1 MKRLFALLL
10 ALSLVLSMVPV
21 TTLAD
26 ETEPPEVTLEQ
37 LPETEAPAT
46 EVPETEAPATEAPVT
61 TPSTEVTT
69 PPTETEPPETTTAT
83 LPEVTE
89 TTPETEAPE
98 TTEVTEETT
107 ETTETTEATEETLS
121 LLEEDGLTGS
131 CGDNL
136 TWTFDESS
144 DTLTISGTG
153 AMWDYDVSADRTT
166 APWRDLSFTTLVL
179 EPGITSIGDC
189 AFYQE
194 YDIFCDLEI
203 PEGVTSIGHDAFW
216 GCNIE
221 KLTLPGSLKTIESGA
236 FAYALSGDHSLY
248 IPAGV
253 TTIGEIAL
261 AGIPSNTITVDPKNR
276 SFKMIGNGLYNASD
290 TRLLAVVQGG
300 GTFTIPDTVSQ
311 VDSLTFNNC
320 DYTEIH
326 LGAKVSAQFVTYESP
341 FTSAHNLETITVSA
355 SNPNFKAVDGVL
367 FSKDG
372 KQLIS
377 YPSQKAGTSYTVPDG
392 VETILGYAF
401 ADNDDLTDLTLPE
414 GVKRIGYCATM
425 DCSYLTSVSLPASL
439 RTLEYQAIG
448 YTWEGDTISS
458 LTIRGYTGSTA
469 ESYALENGFTFESLG
484 TVSQTGKCGA
494 KLTWTLAG
502 TTLTI
507 SGTGAM
513 DNYSTSWDDTAG
525 DYATTAPWFG
535 LPYTQLVLDSSI
547 TRIGNYAFCDS
558 SLSGSVEI
566 PEGVTAIGAYAFNSC
581 YQITDL
587 TLPSTLKTIGSYAFS
602 RLSDGIA
609 LHIPANLTT
618 IDRGG
623 VSGTSWGEITV
634 DSANKSFRVTDSGLY
649 NRAGTRLLAVRHGEG
664 EFRIADTAAQVDIQ
678 VFRNCGYSDI
688 YIGAKV
694 GADFCNSYNYL
705 SNTPSLKSV
714 TVSAA
719 NPNYKA
725 VDGVLFSKNGKKLL
739 CFPASKAV
747 SAYTVPSGVETI
759 VTYAIYNNSD
769 LASLTLSDGLKT
781 LNGCSVFQCENL
793 KTVTVPASV
802 KTFSGYYALGYMLE
816 NDSYLT
822 KMSDFT
828 ILGYNGT
835 AAQTYA
841 NENGFTFVSLDGRTP
856 TVTYDL
862 GGEEDEA
869 ITNPNPA
876 LCGGGKKIVLKPA
889 VRSGYTFLGWYN
901 ENDELVTEIPSTQTE
916 DITLTARW
924 RVNFTIHFDAN
935 GGSGKMKDQFVAGDA
950 AATLTKNAFTRTG
963 YIFSCWEYTDEYGS
977 THDLPNATPLD
988 DLAPEEGGQTLTLE
1002 AQWTP
1007 IQYAI
1012 AFQPNGGEGT
1022 MEPQERA
1029 YDDFDSTTLPDNT
1042 FARHG
1047 YTFLG
1052 WATAPKGKVAFA
1064 DGQDIPWNLTDK
1076 AGMVMNLY
1084 AVWQAETYTVV
1095 FDGAGADGGDM
1106 AGFSIAYD
1114 AKTALPANRL
1124 TRTGYT
1130 FQGWALEEGG
1140 SVKFTNK
1147 AKVLN
1152 LIDDSQEDTVT
1163 LYAVWKANTYTVSFN
1178 SNGGKGAKIQDIK
1191 NVAYD
1196 AELEL
1201 PTPGYTRKGYTFVNW
1216 NTNKKG
1222 TGDTYEPDVAVE
1234 NLTAK
1239 NKGKVTLYAFW
1250 SANSYQVDFDLNG
1263 GRGSFDSEQ
1272 AQYDQTLILPK
1283 DIPTRTGYTFAGW
1296 QASSGKLYKAGAKVK
1311 NLATE
1316 GTLTLT
1322 AKWTPKK
1329 FTIVYHATSPDGK
1342 KQLTAKQTVTC
1353 GKETK
1358 LLTTI
1363 GGIKGMHVTGWKSEN
1378 DDTALPS
1385 VYTWEIDSSRLD
1397 LYGTEWAGN
1406 EYTIVYASGDQKLE
1420 PVSCTYGEEVT
1431 LVTEGFE
1438 REGYQLTGWKRGRT
1452 TYKLGQ
1458 KVKNLTV
1465 NHGETVTLEA
1475 VWKPI
1480 TYTVRFDANG
1490 GTGRTM
1496 KPQKMTYDK
1505 LARLSACGYKMRGY
1519 TFAGWSLTPDGEVAY
1534 TNRESVKNLATTQ
1547 NTEVTLYAVWS
1558 SNRV

>member
-26 ETEPPEVTLEQ
+26 ETEPPEATTEQ
-37 LPETEAPAT
+37 LLETEAPT
-46 EVPETEAPATEAPVT
+46 QPEVTETEAPATEAPVT
-61 TPSTEVTT
+61 TPSTEVTV
-69 PPTETEPPETTTAT
+69 PPTETEPPETATAAV
-83 LPEVTE
+83 PEVTE
-89 TTPETEAPE
+89 TTPETTPE
-98 TTEVTEETT
+98 TTEVTE
-107 ETTETTEATEETLS
+107 ETTEATEETLS

-144 DTLTISGTG
+144 NTLTISGTG
-153 AMWDYDVSADRTT
+153 AMWDYNNSGAGETT

-179 EPGITSIGDC
+179 EDGITSIGDC
-189 AFYQE
+189 AFYLRSS
-194 YDIFCDLEI
+194 ICCDLEI
-203 PEGVTSIGHDAFW
+203 PEGVTAIGHDAFW

-261 AGIPSNTITVDPKNR
+261 AGIPVKTITVDPENR
-276 SFKMIGNGLYNASD
+276 SFKMIGNGLYNASG
-290 TRLLAVVQGG
+290 TRLLAVIQGG

-326 LGAKVSAQFVTYESP
+326 LGAKVPAQFATYESP
-341 FTSAHNLETITVSA
+341 FTSANNLETITVSA
-355 SNPNFKAVDGVL
+355 SNPNFKAVDGIL

-372 KQLIS
+372 KKLIA
-377 YPSQKAGTSYTVPDG
+377 YPSQKAGTSYTAPDG
-392 VETILGYAF
+392 VEAILGYAF
-401 ADNDDLTDLTLPE
+401 ANNDDLTELILPE
-414 GVKRIGYCATM
+414 GVKSIGYCATM
-425 DCSYLTSVSLPASL
+425 DCSNLTSVTLPASL
-439 RTLEYQAIG
+439 RTLEHRAIG
-448 YTWEGDTISS
+448 YTWDGDTISS
-458 LTIRGYTGSTA
+458 LTIRGYAGSTA

-484 TVSQTGKCGA
+484 SVSQSGKCGT
-494 KLTWTLAG
+494 KLTWTLAE

-507 SGTGAM
+507 SGTGSM
-513 DNYSTSWDDTAG
+513 DNYSSYWDETAMA
-525 DYATTAPWFG
+525 YATTAPWFG
-535 LPYTQLVLDSSI
+535 LPYTQLVLEEGITSI
-547 TRIGNYAFCDS
+547 GSYAFCDS
-558 SLSGSVEI
+558 SLTGSVEI

-581 YQITDL
+581 DQFTEL
-587 TLPSTLKTIGSYAFS
+587 SLPATLKAIGSYAFS

-609 LHIPANLTT
+609 LRLPANLTT
-618 IDRGG
+618 IDKGG

-634 DSANKSFRVTDSGLY
+634 DPANKSFRVTDGGLY

-664 EFRIADTAAQVDIQ
+664 TFRIADTAAQVDIQ

-688 YIGAKV
+688 HIGAKV
-694 GADFCNSYNYL
+694 GADFCGSYSPFNNA
-705 SNTPSLKSV
+705 SSLESI

-719 NPNYKA
+719 NANYKA
-725 VDGVLFSKNGKKLL
+725 VDGVLLSKNGKKLL
-739 CFPASKAV
+739 CFPASKAA

-759 VTYAIYNNSD
+759 VAYAFRNHS
-769 LASLTLSDGLKT
+769 SLTALTLPDGLTT
-781 LNGCSVFQCENL
+781 LDYYAVSNCENL
-793 KTVTVPASV
+793 KTVTIPASV
-802 KTFSGYYALGYMLE
+802 KTIGYYALGYAFDDRSLE
-816 NDSYLT
+816 WV
-822 KMSDFT
+822 SDFT
-828 ILGYNGT
+828 IRGYNGT
-835 AAQTYA
+835 AAQSYA
-841 NENGFTFVSLDGRTP
+841 RENGFTFVSLDGKTAN
-856 TVTYDL
+856 VIYDL
-862 GGEEDEA
+862 NGGDDE
-869 ITNPNPA
+869 ITNPNPEF
-876 LCGGGKKIVLKPA
+876 CGGGKKIVLKPA

-901 ENDELVTEIPSTQTE
+901 EENDELVTEIPSTQTE

-924 RVNFTIHFDAN
+924 RVNFTIHFDPN
-935 GGSGKMKDQFVAGDA
+935 GGSGKMKDQSVAGDA

-963 YIFSCWEYTDEYGS
+963 YIFSCWMYTAPDGTTYFLKDGRS
-977 THDLPNATPLD
+977 LD
-988 DLAPEEGGQTLTLE
+988 NFAPEEGGQTLTLE

-1007 IQYAI
+1007 ISYSI
-1012 AFQPNGGEGT
+1012 AFHPNGGDGS

-1084 AVWQAETYTVV
+1084 AVWQAETYTVH

-1106 AGFSIAYD
+1106 ADFSIAYD